1 MPETLRDWSVI
12 FFLRVFSGRYCQKQ
26 SCDVLEERS
35 HPLRNRLNP
44 QNPLRRLP
52 GVLAVLH
59 DAAKTAIG
67 GSYAQYRANNEGR
80 PDDSNAARIVGC
92 LYADTD
98 YSLDFWLDPACFV
111 LRFRWMDLAQQLFP
125 RSSVWRPRRTTL
137 RLHLAIERS
146 HTLRAA

>member
-59 DAAKTAIG
+59 GAAKTAIG
-67 GSYAQYRANNEGR
+67 GSYAQYRAGDLTTRTLLELLVAYTLILITVWTSGWTQRVLFYASGGWILLNSYF
-80 PDDSNAARIVGC
+80 PDPLFG
-92 LYADTD
+92 
-98 YSLDFWLDPACFV
+98 
-111 LRFRWMDLAQQLFP
+111 DLAK
-125 RSSVWRPRRTTL
+125 RR
-137 RLHLAIERS
+137 
-146 HTLRAA
+146 